1 MIKKSIDMALTIRYI
16 IIVSLFCL
24 SIVMTIAV
32 FVANVYADSYVS
44 SNTTKKNS
52 TNLISIGQPVPKVIN
67 SKTTGNYNNTNINRT
82 VTSVGA
88 PSPPP
93 SNMLNSNPQPIV
105 NAGSGG
111 VGGNGSSN
119 NNSNSNK
126 TNQVIGPVIAK
137 NYGISSSSSNTS
149 GIIGPSKPITKEDAM
164 KAYDKAN
171 VMVKAYEKANQQ
183 SGPGARTTTT
193 TTAANATQQQ
203 QQQQQQLII
212 QNNGSSSSTALPP
225 PTSSEP
231 TEIPVLP
238 GIIP

>member
-1 MIKKSIDMALTIRYI
+1 
-16 IIVSLFCL
+16 
-24 SIVMTIAV
+24 MTIAV
-32 FVANVYADSYVS
+32 FVANVYADSDVS

-52 TNLISIGQPVPKVIN
+52 TNLISNGQPVPKVIN

-111 VGGNGSSN
+111 VGGNGSSSNGN
-119 NNSNSNK
+119 NNNK

-137 NYGISSSSSNTS
+137 NYGISSS

-171 VMVKAYEKANQQ
+171 VMVEAYDKANQH

-193 TTAANATQQQ
+193 NATQQQ

-212 QNNGSSSSTALPP
+212 QNNGSSSTALPP